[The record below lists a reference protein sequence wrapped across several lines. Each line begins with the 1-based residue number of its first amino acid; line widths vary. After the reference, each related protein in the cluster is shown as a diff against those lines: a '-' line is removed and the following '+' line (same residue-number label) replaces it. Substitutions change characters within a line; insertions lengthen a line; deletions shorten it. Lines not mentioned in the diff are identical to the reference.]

1 MLDLAQCGTQLPDF
15 GQVWVCDDFDQPKLS
30 APPSHAQASYLALCH
45 QAKADTSVGGFK
57 TAGLNRHL
65 TRVKTG
71 LNQTALFFFFGAR
84 VFTIFRYRNKT
95 GTDSFRV

>member
-15 GQVWVCDDFDQPKLS
+15 GQVWVCDDCKKQLVTPDQPKPC

-45 QAKADTSVGGFK
+45 QAKADTAVGGFK

-71 LNQTALFFFFGAR
+71 LNQTALFFFFWS
-84 VFTIFRYRNKT
+84 T
-95 GTDSFRV
+95 GFYYFSVPE